1 MITACGP
8 VGEWFWEPAPLAE
21 PSDGG
26 ALWALGLLSG
36 VAGVME
42 SCGLVTG
49 EGSGS
54 VVLADRGD
62 MGAPLFARCG
72 VPPGAGLVDA
82 VGWADAVGLL
92 PGRLLRLSLA
102 LAGEWREAGA
112 VRRAERL
119 FTLRVEVWGEGA
131 VLVGL
136 SAYADAWLA
145 VDLRGRPQ
153 PETGAEN
160 APRLAAALA
169 RICGVTGSPVDPGD
183 PTRYADPTAE
193 GFADQGEAGA
203 EHDDAWGMFEV
214 PARWRR
220 LMTLL
225 PGGPDGRD
233 YESST
238 ELPVR
243 YARVRCGER
252 VLGFLWA
259 SADGAAGYEPRSAAG
274 DEAFGAGAV
283 WLARLRSARLR
294 GLGAPEALDGLL
306 GASADGGPDGGPD
319 GSVVEDVAWGAASL
333 DALEEL
339 SGRS

>member
-1 MITACGP
+1 MITAAGP
-8 VGEWFWEPAPLAE
+8 VGEWFWEPAPLVA
-21 PSDGG
+21 PADGG
-26 ALWALGLLSG
+26 ALRALELLSDL
-36 VAGVME
+36 AGVLA

-49 EGSGS
+49 EGAGS
-54 VVLADRGD
+54 VVLADRRV
-62 MGAPLFARCG
+62 MGEPLFARRDL
-72 VPPGAGLVDA
+72 PPGAGLVA
-82 VGWADAVGLL
+82 AAERADAVGLL

-102 LAGEWREAGA
+102 LAGEWREAAA

-131 VLVGL
+131 VLVAL
-136 SAYADAWLA
+136 SAYADAWMA

-153 PETGAEN
+153 PEVCGEN

-169 RICGVTGSPVDPGD
+169 RICGATGAPVDPGD

-203 EHDDAWGMFEV
+203 EHDDAWGTFEV

-220 LMTLL
+220 LMALL
-225 PGGPDGRD
+225 PGGFDGRD
-233 YESST
+233 YESTT

-243 YARVRCGER
+243 YARVRVGER

-274 DEAFGAGAV
+274 DAAFGAGAV

-306 GASADGGPDGGPD
+306 GAAAADGRHGG
-319 GSVVEDVAWGAASL
+319 SAVEDVTREAASL
-333 DALEEL
+333 DVLEEL